1 MFIPAP
7 LMTALEDSVPS
18 GKFIDTK
25 FWVFDRLNRETG
37 RLEQPTAV
45 FANSAVVRSV
55 PHLSARRFLIRC
67 LRSDMFDRIGF
78 SPQ

>member
-7 LMTALEDSVPS
+7 LKAALEDSISS

-25 FWVFDRLNRETG
+25 FWVFDHLNRETG
-37 RLEQPTAV
+37 RLERPTTV

-55 PHLSARRFLIRC
+55 PYLSARRFL
-67 LRSDMFDRIGF
+67 F
-78 SPQ
+78 